1 MTSEVTDPEGL
12 FYRAVVTSITP
23 QITYL
28 KRYVIKMIVEI
39 T

>member
-1 MTSEVTDPEGL
+1 MMSEVTDPDGP

-28 KRYVIKMIVEI
+28 KRYVIKMLVER